1 MGKVAA
7 ELQQALKQRVERSL
21 PGQATA
27 RVLARGAGW
36 TVSDVVCTSGPRD
49 RPFEERHA
57 GYSIA
62 VVVAGS
68 FQYRS
73 TTGQDLMTP
82 GSLLLGNPGQCF
94 ECGHEH
100 GAGDRCLSF
109 YYAPDHFETLAAD
122 TGIRA
127 SQLDFRILRVP
138 ATRELSP
145 LAARACAG
153 LTTGDDWAERSWEE
167 LSIQLATR
175 AVWLAGNLSADACPA
190 PPSAVARVTRV
201 LRSIEQGLDASL
213 TLGTL
218 AGEAGLSRY
227 HFLRTFERL
236 TGLTPHQYL
245 LRSRL
250 REAATR
256 LAVEPVKITDIA
268 LDCGFGDVS
277 NFNRAF
283 RAEFGVS
290 PRGYRSRANQRPKC
304 SRSIVY

>member
-7 ELQQALKQRVERSL
+7 ELQHALALRAALSL
-21 PGQATA
+21 PGRATA

-49 RPFEERHA
+49 RAFEERHA
-57 GYSIA
+57 GFSIA
-62 VVVAGS
+62 LVVAGS

-73 TTGQDLMTP
+73 RNGQDVMTP

-109 YYAPDHFETLAAD
+109 YYAPDHFENLAAD
-122 TGIRA
+122 SG
-127 SQLDFRILRVP
+127 LRGSKPGFSALRLP
-138 ATRELSP
+138 AAREFSSLV
-145 LAARACAG
+145 ARACAG
-153 LTTGDDWAERSWEE
+153 LAGPGHPTGRSWEE
-167 LSIQLATR
+167 LSIQLAAR
-175 AVWLAGNLSADACPA
+175 VVRLAENLPADAGSA

-201 LRSIEQGLDASL
+201 IRRIERHFDAGL
-213 TLGTL
+213 TLETL
-218 AGEAGLSRY
+218 AFEAGLSRY

-256 LAVEPVKITDIA
+256 LAAEPLKITDVA

-290 PRGYRSRANQRPKC
+290 PRAYRSRKPMD
-304 SRSIVY
+304 

>member
-7 ELQQALKQRVERSL
+7 ELQHALAQRAALSL
-21 PGQATA
+21 PGRATA

-49 RPFEERHA
+49 RAFEECHA
-57 GYSIA
+57 GFSIA
-62 VVVAGS
+62 MVVAGS

-73 TTGQDLMTP
+73 NNGQDMMTP

-109 YYAPDHFETLAAD
+109 FYAPGHFENLAAD
-122 TGIRA
+122 SGPRGSKPGFRA
-127 SQLDFRILRVP
+127 HRLP
-138 ATRELSP
+138 AAREFSP
-145 LAARACAG
+145 LVARACSA
-153 LTTGDDWAERSWEE
+153 LANGDDPTARSWEE

-175 AVWLAGNLSADACPA
+175 VVRLAGNLPADAGSA

-201 LRSIEQGLDASL
+201 IRRIERRLDAGL
-213 TLGTL
+213 TLETL
-218 AGEAGLSRY
+218 ALEAGLSRY

-256 LAVEPVKITDIA
+256 LAIEPLKITDIA

-277 NFNRAF
+277 NFSRAF
-283 RAEFGVS
+283 RTEFGVS
-290 PRGYRSRANQRPKC
+290 PRVYRSHKLLD
-304 SRSIVY
+304 